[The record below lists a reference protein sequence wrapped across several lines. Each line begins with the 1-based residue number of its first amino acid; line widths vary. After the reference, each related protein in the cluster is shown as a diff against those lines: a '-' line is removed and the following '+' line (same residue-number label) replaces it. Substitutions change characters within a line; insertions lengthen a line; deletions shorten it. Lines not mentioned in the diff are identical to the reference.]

1 MKSLYNKNA
10 PFLVISTI
18 LTMILLG
25 CYFVFVP
32 YSWINPISIISF
44 VTIMACLV
52 VVSCVRVSDILD
64 DILGAFT
71 GLLIIVIIG
80 GLITLSIRHH

>member
-32 YSWINPISIISF
+32 YSWINPISNISF
-44 VTIMACLV
+44 ATIMVCLGV
-52 VVSCVRVSDILD
+52 EYCVRVSG
-64 DILGAFT
+64 ILGAFT
-71 GLLIIVIIG
+71 GLLVIVIIG